1 MFIVAFGVEGIV
13 EIDRKRFTWVRKG
26 YYFRQKKEIKQESL
40 NNKGNNKN
48 RKKLN
53 PKKRINNSFI

>member
-1 MFIVAFGVEGIV
+1 MKLSKNYN
-13 EIDRKRFTWVRKG
+13 RKRFTWVRNG

-53 PKKRINNSFI
+53 PKKWINNSFIKFY

>member
-1 MFIVAFGVEGIV
+1 MKLSKNYN
-13 EIDRKRFTWVRKG
+13 RKRFTWVRNG
-26 YYFRQKKEIKQESL
+26 YYLRQKKEIKQESL

>member
-1 MFIVAFGVEGIV
+1 MFTVPFGVEGI
-13 EIDRKRFTWVRKG
+13 EKLSKNDNRKRITWVRNG
-26 YYFRQKKEIKQESL
+26 YYFIQKKEIKQESL

-53 PKKRINNSFI
+53 PKKKNK